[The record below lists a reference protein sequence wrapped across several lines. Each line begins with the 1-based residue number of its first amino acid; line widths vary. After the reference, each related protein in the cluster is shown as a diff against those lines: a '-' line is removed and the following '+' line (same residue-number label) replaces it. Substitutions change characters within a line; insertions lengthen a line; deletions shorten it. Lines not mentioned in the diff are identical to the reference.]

1 MSADKDIPHLNPNE
15 IRGLFYIYDIN
26 LQLDQEKPATISQLV
41 DNSDWRSNYY
51 TNLWKQL
58 APELVNREKDG
69 NNTRL
74 SLNDDGVEAVDH
86 YAELNVIFD
95 RAGL

>member
-15 IRGLFYIYDIN
+15 IRGLFYVYDIN
-26 LQLDQEKPATISQLV
+26 QELDQEKPATITQLV

-51 TNLWKQL
+51 TNFWKQL
-58 APELVNREKDG
+58 APELVKREKDG

-74 SLNDDGVEAVDH
+74 SLNQDGREAVVA
-86 YAELNVIFD
+86 YKELNIIFD